1 MKTMPQFLVKVAV
14 MAGLAL
20 GLLGTVNAIGT
31 AENYNGAICK
41 DYVNYQVWMAPN
53 VTIASI
59 EASLVQEG
67 MVEQTLKL
75 IPPTCLTPLMELVC
89 SAKFPRVQTSS
100 TNGNYNVQFAC
111 KSTCQTMVAECG
123 PLFTAFGKGSLIPD
137 CDGPINGT
145 VQAIPPN
152 GVLYQPDGSCNVVT
166 NLNTN
171 GTGLVSKNQ
180 NSTHCPAPFIPD
192 TMLGPGG
199 TSTNPKFCESGCC
212 IPCPAQYSLYP
223 KGKLELGYKI
233 ADVGRIF
240 STLLTFMLLP
250 SYIFFAEKRAHPNT
264 LIFWNNVCF
273 FFFSVVVVF
282 PLSDRR
288 GIQCVDEINSST
300 QLNNMTCAVQG
311 AMLIFFAVAICAWV
325 TMIIV
330 NLHLHMVWSSAW
342 FSRNY
347 TLIHTF
353 CWTYP
358 SVVTA
363 VALGLKQVK
372 WETGHYCLLGEEMS
386 SYIFFYPV
394 AALIFPAFLIHVYT
408 FIYIARITVTHSNTQ
423 SALSSGGTPVISP
436 RRHIMNVIKI
446 QWRAALVAVFALIA
460 VMYYWLFF
468 FLQIK
473 KIRPEIIRPNVRKYF
488 VSCLLNG
495 GDQDTCAEELAPYL
509 PPYGLMISAE
519 ILISCLGIIIFIVFF
534 RPSMIYEW
542 SDWFHSLMS
551 ERRSKK
557 SKEFNVI

>member
-233 ADVGRIF
+233 ADVGR
-240 STLLTFMLLP
+240 
-250 SYIFFAEKRAHPNT
+250 
-264 LIFWNNVCF
+264 
-273 FFFSVVVVF
+273 
-282 PLSDRR
+282 
-288 GIQCVDEINSST
+288 
-300 QLNNMTCAVQG
+300 